1 MREDVDKYFL
11 SPLKL
16 VHMQPIKKY
25 GIYIYNFI
33 IIIIIIIL
41 NLKKIASK
49 INIHG
54 KVHSSKFE
62 RNETK

>member
-33 IIIIIIIL
+33 IIL